1 VWDSFVS
8 YTKQHIRESQ
18 IEIDMQDMEQTEG
31 SGYILRR
38 LIASSIDGAGKFSL
52 TDQEAVS
59 VISLSLSSS
68 PLRVLR
74 LYFDPLDGG
83 HVYDDVRWSW

>member
-1 VWDSFVS
+1 MWDSFVS

-38 LIASSIDGAGKFSL
+38 LIASSSDGTGKFSL
-52 TDQEAVS
+52 TDQEVVS
-59 VISLSLSSS
+59 IISLSLSSFLLHV
-68 PLRVLR
+68 PKF
-74 LYFDPLDGG
+74 YFDPLDGG